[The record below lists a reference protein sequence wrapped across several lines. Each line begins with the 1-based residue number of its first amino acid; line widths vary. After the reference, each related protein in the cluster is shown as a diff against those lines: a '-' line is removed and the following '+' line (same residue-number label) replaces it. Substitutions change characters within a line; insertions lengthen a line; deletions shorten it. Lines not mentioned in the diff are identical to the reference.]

1 MCFGYL
7 LSTLFNNQADAMQ
20 CAIGSFYPMLL
31 LSGIL
36 WPLGTYLKKIAIGTY
51 IRSFITTIPNYF
63 NCFLKRVCLKFW
75 EEFPGT
81 YHALLLVKLCEIL
94 WRKVGIFLIHQFRLG
109 SVPQFHGFAFLSSP
123 VGSRWNLNHDD
134 DVIVIWRKKNNT
146 YIYFTHFIFDIEKE
160 YIDIFSKIGF

>member
-36 WPLGTYLKKIAIGTY
+36 WPLGTYLKKIAISTY

-63 NCFLKRVCLKFW
+63 ICFFIEGMPK
-75 EEFPGT
+75 
-81 YHALLLVKLCEIL
+81 IL
-94 WRKVGIFLIHQFRLG
+94 RRISWYLPCTAACQAMRDIMAKGWDISNSSIPIGIGASI
-109 SVPQFHGFAFLSSP
+109 S
-123 VGSRWNLNHDD
+123 W
-134 DVIVIWRKKNNT
+134 ICI
-146 YIYFTHFIFDIEKE
+146 FIFASWIAMK
-160 YIDIFSKIGF
+160 FKSR

>member
-63 NCFLKRVCLKFW
+63 NCFLKRVCLKF
-75 EEFPGT
+75 
-81 YHALLLVKLCEIL
+81 
-94 WRKVGIFLIHQFRLG
+94 
-109 SVPQFHGFAFLSSP
+109 
-123 VGSRWNLNHDD
+123 
-134 DVIVIWRKKNNT
+134 
-146 YIYFTHFIFDIEKE
+146 
-160 YIDIFSKIGF
+160 